1 MITQKRLHD
10 LFEYREDGNLVR
22 KFPVK
27 GTQVGDVAG
36 WLQLSKGYFR
46 VSVDGTEYQVHRL
59 IFLYHHGYLTPGMEI
74 DHIDG
79 NPGNNRI
86 DNLREVTRSQNIQ
99 NSKIRSDNTSGVKGV
114 FRSKNRSKWRAE
126 IRIDGKIKNLG
137 RYNTLEEAEAVVKN
151 AREKYHGEYAR
162 HE

>member
-10 LFEYREDGNLVR
+10 LFTYREDGNLIWKVCNSNR
-22 KFPVK
+22 ATIGK
-27 GTQVGDVAG
+27 VAG
-36 WLQLSKGYFR
+36 YLNDRGYLQARIDKKACG
-46 VSVDGTEYQVHRL
+46 VHRL

-86 DNLREVTRSQNIQ
+86 DNLREVTRSQNLQ
-99 NSKIRSDNTSGVKGV
+99 NSKISSNNTSGVKCV
-114 FRSKNRSKWRAE
+114 FWDKKSKKWMV
-126 IRIDGKIKNLG
+126 RIVANGKIKNLG
-137 RYNTLEEAEAVVKN
+137 RYITLEEAEALVKE
-151 AREKYHGEYAR
+151 AREKYHGEYGR